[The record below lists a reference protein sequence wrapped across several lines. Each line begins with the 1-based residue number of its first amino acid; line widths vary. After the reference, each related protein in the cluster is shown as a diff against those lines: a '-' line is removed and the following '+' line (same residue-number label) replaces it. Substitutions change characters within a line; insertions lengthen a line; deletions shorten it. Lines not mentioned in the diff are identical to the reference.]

1 MNNEDVLNPDEDYRN
16 ENERMYYDSRDFQ
29 DTLENIVLELKD
41 IVCLW
46 LGHHNYKLTTLTPE
60 HLTVLNLHCDRIEDQ
75 IRYFFEDLY
84 KVLGAQNQYSY
95 GLTVADYEENL
106 FSQHEFELELIQ
118 VIRKSF
124 ELSSGEIQGCYSIDT
139 VWFDKKYSGYKRELL
154 RPVTVKPWDI
164 PAPPKVV
171 APERPSVILK
181 VLSLSDSAPRVSA
194 GFDDVFCIEPLV
206 RELLVDDDVQVGD
219 HIIVKTSGWSG
230 FGSELNKPEYDGLA
244 EPACPCSDIGEVLEA
259 KYDFDLKYEQEKQK
273 ANYRINWLDKHFV
286 LRTENE
292 IRQSGIS
299 ALQRIENPRM
309 KKVKYS
315 YTSDNMEEFV
325 TDNMEELVTYFED
338 QANEYA

>member
-1 MNNEDVLNPDEDYRN
+1 MNMNDEYLSPYDDNEWNRMDDDEL
-16 ENERMYYDSRDFQ
+16 YDASSSFQ
-29 DTLENIVLELKD
+29 NTLEDIKIELKD
-41 IVCLW
+41 IVNLW
-46 LGHHNYKLTTLTPE
+46 LGHHNFRFATLTPE
-60 HLTVLNLHCDRIEDQ
+60 HLAVLNERCGYIKKT
-75 IRYFFEDLY
+75 IRYFLEDTY
-84 KVLGAQNQYSY
+84 KVLGTRSQDHY
-95 GLTVADYEENL
+95 GLTAADYEDSVYE
-106 FSQHEFELELIQ
+106 HEFELELMQ

-124 ELSSGEIQGCYSIDT
+124 EFSSGKSQGLDGIIDT
-139 VWFDKKYSGYKRELL
+139 KHFDEHYSGYKRELL
-154 RPVTVKPWDI
+154 RPVTVKPWNI

-244 EPACPCSDIGEVLEA
+244 EPACPCSDMGEVLEA
-259 KYDFDLKYEQEKQK
+259 KYDFDLETEEEKQK
-273 ANYRINWLDKHFV
+273 ASWRINWLEEHFT
-286 LRTENE
+286 LRTEDE
-292 IRQSGIS
+292 IRRSGRS
-299 ALQRIENPRM
+299 ALQYLENPKM

-315 YTSDNMEEFV
+315 YTPDNMEEF
-325 TDNMEELVTYFED
+325 VTYFED